1 MPTDAIPGADEI
13 GAPELPKPA
22 PRPDCECDGY
32 PGAMCGCWRAR
43 TTTTKETA

>member
-1 MPTDAIPGADEI
+1 MPSDVHGDEI
-13 GAPELPKPA
+13 GAPELKRP

-32 PGAMCGCWRAR
+32 PGAMCGCWRNR